1 MRQSAT
7 LVPPPFGRNAGSSA
21 PSTSGNALLDG
32 LPADDHAALAVGLE
46 WVTMRLGDRLYE
58 PGVALRHAYF
68 PATAVVSLHYVTRSG
83 ATAETTGVGNEGMV
97 GIPLFMGGG
106 ATSSSAVVHTGGQGW
121 RLERSLLQSH
131 FERSGALQR
140 TLLRYTQALMTQITQ
155 TAACYRHHSVEQQLS
170 GWLMATLDRMPPGE
184 LVMTQELLGSLLG
197 VRRESITQAVGRLQ
211 HLGHIRCRRGH
222 ISVLNVDGLSAC
234 ACECYNV
241 VRTESRRLA
250 ANPHGMDCG

>member
-1 MRQSAT
+1 MGADARHSA
-7 LVPPPFGRNAGSSA
+7 LPA
-21 PSTSGNALLDG
+21 PGNALLDS
-32 LPADDHAALAVGLE
+32 LPADDRASLAVGLE

-83 ATAETTGVGNEGMV
+83 ATAQTTGVGNEGMV
-97 GIPLFMGGG
+97 GIPLFMGGET
-106 ATSSSAVVHTGGQGW
+106 TSSSAVVHTSGEGW
-121 RLERSLLQSH
+121 RLERSILQSH
-131 FERSGALQR
+131 FEHSAALQR

-170 GWLMATLDRMPPGE
+170 GWLMANMDRMPAGE

-211 HLGHIRCRRGH
+211 DMGHIRCRRGH
-222 ISVLNVDGLSAC
+222 LSVLNIDGLSAC

-241 VRTESRRLA
+241 VKTESRRLA
-250 ANPHGMDCG
+250 VGLSRAQFA